1 MWAEGES
8 GRGLSRQPSWGSG
21 LPNHQQQ
28 DADVA
33 LTITHRGHLFSFIH
47 LGVYESLTW
56 YNDLIKRKQSTQRTS
71 CPPGPLSQKRHKYM
85 RFGFGELLFWY
96 QSTAQA
102 PL

>member
-28 DADVA
+28 DADVT

-47 LGVYESLTW
+47 LGIYESLTW
-56 YNDLIKRKQSTQRTS
+56 YNDLIKRKQSTQSTS
-71 CPPGPLSQKRHKYM
+71 CPPWPPSQKRHKYM